1 MSSSLIFTRS
11 SAVPIAHIAPVVV
24 AAFVEVIDVGKLTL
38 ADVLAIVGVAEFA
51 EFERLMGSPV
61 GAGKLESK
69 I

>member
-1 MSSSLIFTRS
+1 LIFIGASTL
-11 SAVPIAHIAPVVV
+11 PIAHIAPGVV
-24 AAFVEVIDVGKLTL
+24 AVFVEAIDVGKLTL

-61 GAGKLESK
+61 PAGNPKSK